1 MSLGESATPLG
12 KVEGLGSSHHGGHH
26 WLEERFT
33 SVALVLLSLWLIF
46 SLIMLPVLDR
56 QMVGEWLHSAWG
68 AVPMALFIITAF
80 KHGVDGLKVA
90 VDAYVPQDGNRI
102 AIHYLLDMAGIAG
115 AAVSLFALARI
126 AFGAAAA

>member
-68 AVPMALFIITAF
+68 AVPMSLFIITAF

-90 VDAYVPQDGNRI
+90 VDDYVHQDGNRI

>member
-33 SVALVLLSLWLIF
+33 SVALLLLSLWLIF
-46 SLIMLPVLDR
+46 SIAMLPVLDR
-56 QMVGEWLHSAWG
+56 AMFREWLGSAWG
-68 AVPMALFIITAF
+68 AVPMALFVITAF

-90 VDAYVPQDGNRI
+90 VDDYVHDEGNRI
-102 AIHYLLDMAGIAG
+102 ATHFALDMAGIAG
-115 AAVSLFALARI
+115 AAASLFALAKI
-126 AFGAAAA
+126 AFGAA

>member
-46 SLIMLPVLDR
+46 SLIMLPVYDR
-56 QMVGEWLHSAWG
+56 DMFGQWLRSAWG
-68 AVPMALFIITAF
+68 AVPMALFIVTAF

-90 VDAYVPQDGNRI
+90 VDDYVHDEGNRI
-102 AIHYLLDMAGIAG
+102 AIHFALSMLGIGG
-115 AAVSLFALARI
+115 AAVSLFALAKI
-126 AFGAAAA
+126 AFGAVAA

>member
-12 KVEGLGSSHHGGHH
+12 KVEGLGSSRHGGHH

-46 SLIMLPVLDR
+46 SLAMLPVLDR
-56 QMVGEWLHSAWG
+56 ATFREWLGSAWG

-90 VDAYVPQDGNRI
+90 VDDYIHDEGNRI
-102 AIHYLLDMAGIAG
+102 AIHFALSMAGIAG
-115 AAVSLFALARI
+115 AAASLFALAKI
-126 AFGAAAA
+126 AFGAA

>member
-12 KVEGLGSSHHGGHH
+12 KVEGLGSSGHGGQH

-33 SVALVLLSLWLIF
+33 SVALLLLSLWLIF

-90 VDAYVPQDGNRI
+90 ADDYVHQDGNRI